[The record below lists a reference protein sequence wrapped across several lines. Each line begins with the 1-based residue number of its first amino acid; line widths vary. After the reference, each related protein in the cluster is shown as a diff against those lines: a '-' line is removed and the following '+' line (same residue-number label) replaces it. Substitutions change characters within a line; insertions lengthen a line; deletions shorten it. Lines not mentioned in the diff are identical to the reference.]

1 MWQVENVHRQGDLQT
16 ASEQITTQF
25 RNQMEQR
32 YVCSPVIVS
41 RLSSSYYLSYTL
53 CQCIFIVCVF
63 VCVFTYLCF

>member
-1 MWQVENVHRQGDLQT
+1 VENVHRQGDLQT

-25 RNQMEQR
+25 RDQMEQR

-53 CQCIFIVCVF
+53 CQCIFIVCVC
-63 VCVFTYLCF
+63 VCVYVLLLYK